1 MAKTA
6 FGQNGSGGRGRTG
19 REQVARRKEL
29 GAGAAVRVCVGVVPC
44 AIGAVGVAVVVVVP
58 SQAAGAVRVAL
69 CGQRAQHPLREK
81 DTFKD

>member
-1 MAKTA
+1 M
-6 FGQNGSGGRGRTG
+6 
-19 REQVARRKEL
+19 
-29 GAGAAVRVCVGVVPC
+29 RVCVGVVPC

-81 DTFKD
+81 DTFKDIQSQIAERKTGGGRGPGDRSSEAA